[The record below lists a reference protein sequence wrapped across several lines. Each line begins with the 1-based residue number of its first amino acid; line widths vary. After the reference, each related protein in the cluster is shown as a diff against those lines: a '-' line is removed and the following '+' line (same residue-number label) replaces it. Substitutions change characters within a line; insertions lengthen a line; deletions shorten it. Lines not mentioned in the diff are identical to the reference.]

1 MSQNQQNDINSIGQH
16 LELFQINPA
25 LQSRYEM
32 SANDQP
38 AIESKTPPQNEDLSR
53 EILYKIIQQME
64 TANKKDSDDLEF
76 FRFFVVTMIAISVFG
91 ASTFAVIMG
100 EMTDPADIWESPI
113 FTLKT
118 VRLFLAISWLSFAM
132 SIALA
137 GYSGSVLAL
146 MRQMQKGDLDEAT
159 IKKWTPAGLVVSVAL
174 HLLIVTG
181 FFFISLSLVAYVGPF
196 GWVIVS
202 VSGIMYIVVFCLIGA
217 QYSLM

>member
-1 MSQNQQNDINSIGQH
+1 MSTHND
-16 LELFQINPA
+16 PA
-25 LQSRYEM
+25 S
-32 SANDQP
+32 
-38 AIESKTPPQNEDLSR
+38 ESKVPPQNKDRER
-53 EILYKIIQQME
+53 EILYKVLQQVK
-64 TANKKDSDDLEF
+64 TAQKKDGDDLEF

-118 VRLFLAISWLSFAM
+118 VRLFLAVSWLSFAM

-146 MRQMQKGDLDEAT
+146 MKQKKKGDLDEET
-159 IKKWTPAGLVVSVAL
+159 IKKWTPAGLAVSVAL

-181 FFFISLSLVAYVGPF
+181 FFFISLSLVAYVGSF

-202 VSGIMYIVVFCLIGA
+202 VSGLMYIVVCCLIGA
-217 QYSLM
+217 QFSLM

>member
-1 MSQNQQNDINSIGQH
+1 
-16 LELFQINPA
+16 
-25 LQSRYEM
+25 
-32 SANDQP
+32 
-38 AIESKTPPQNEDLSR
+38 
-53 EILYKIIQQME
+53 
-64 TANKKDSDDLEF
+64 
-76 FRFFVVTMIAISVFG
+76 
-91 ASTFAVIMG
+91 
-100 EMTDPADIWESPI
+100 
-113 FTLKT
+113 
-118 VRLFLAISWLSFAM
+118 M

-146 MRQMQKGDLDEAT
+146 MRQKKKGDLDEAT

>member
-1 MSQNQQNDINSIGQH
+1 MKS
-16 LELFQINPA
+16 
-25 LQSRYEM
+25 
-32 SANDQP
+32 DQP
-38 AIESKTPPQNEDLSR
+38 VIENKTTPQSFMPTREDLKATEDVSR
-53 EILYKIIQQME
+53 EILYKLVQQLE
-64 TANKKDSDDLEF
+64 TGPGSQKKNGDELEF

-100 EMTDPADIWESPI
+100 EMTDPAEIWESPA

-146 MRQMQKGDLDEAT
+146 MRQKAKGEVDEET

-181 FFFISLSLVAYVGPF
+181 FFFMSLSLVAYVGSF

-202 VSGIMYIVVFCLIGA
+202 AAGLMYLVVFCILVA
-217 QYSLM
+217 QYRLM

>member
-1 MSQNQQNDINSIGQH
+1 MSTNND
-16 LELFQINPA
+16 PA
-25 LQSRYEM
+25 S
-32 SANDQP
+32 
-38 AIESKTPPQNEDLSR
+38 ESKVPPQNKDLER
-53 EILYKIIQQME
+53 EILYKVLQQVK
-64 TANKKDSDDLEF
+64 TAQKKDGDDLEF

-118 VRLFLAISWLSFAM
+118 VRLFLAVSWLSFAM

-146 MRQMQKGDLDEAT
+146 MKQKKKGDLDEET
-159 IKKWTPAGLVVSVAL
+159 IKKWTPAGLAVSVAL

-181 FFFISLSLVAYVGPF
+181 FFFISLSLVAYVGSF

-202 VSGIMYIVVFCLIGA
+202 VSGLMYIVVCCLIGA
-217 QYSLM
+217 QFSLM

>member
-1 MSQNQQNDINSIGQH
+1 MSTHND
-16 LELFQINPA
+16 PA
-25 LQSRYEM
+25 S
-32 SANDQP
+32 
-38 AIESKTPPQNEDLSR
+38 ESKVPPQNKDLER
-53 EILYKIIQQME
+53 EILYKVLRQVK
-64 TANKKDSDDLEF
+64 TAQKKDGDDLEF

-118 VRLFLAISWLSFAM
+118 VRLFLAVSWLSFAM

-146 MRQMQKGDLDEAT
+146 MKQKKKGDLDEET
-159 IKKWTPAGLVVSVAL
+159 IKKWTPAGLAVSVAL

-181 FFFISLSLVAYVGPF
+181 FFFISLSLVAYVGSF

-202 VSGIMYIVVFCLIGA
+202 VSGLMYIVVCCLIGA
-217 QYSLM
+217 QFSLM

>member
-1 MSQNQQNDINSIGQH
+1 
-16 LELFQINPA
+16 
-25 LQSRYEM
+25 M
-32 SANDQP
+32 SANNQP
-38 AIESKTPPQNEDLSR
+38 AIENEASSFSHPKPTEDLSR
-53 EILYKIIQQME
+53 EILCRIIQQME
-64 TANKKDSDDLEF
+64 TTNKKDSDDLEF

-91 ASTFAVIMG
+91 ASTFAVILG

-113 FTLKT
+113 FSLKT
-118 VRLFLAISWLSFAM
+118 VRLFLAVSWLSFAM

-146 MRQMQKGDLDEAT
+146 MRQKKKGDLDEAT

>member
-1 MSQNQQNDINSIGQH
+1 
-16 LELFQINPA
+16 
-25 LQSRYEM
+25 M
-32 SANDQP
+32 SASMKSDQP
-38 AIESKTPPQNEDLSR
+38 AFENETSPQRITHTNEHLKATEDHLR
-53 EILYKIIQQME
+53 EVLRKVIQQLE
-64 TANKKDSDDLEF
+64 TGPNSHKSNGDDLEF

-100 EMTDPADIWESPI
+100 EMTDPADIWESPT

-118 VRLFLAISWLSFAM
+118 VRLFLAVSWLAFAM

-146 MRQMQKGDLDEAT
+146 MRQKAKGEVTEET
-159 IKKWTPAGLVVSVAL
+159 IKKWIPAGLVVSVAL

-181 FFFISLSLVAYVGPF
+181 FFFMSLSLVAYVGSF

-202 VSGIMYIVVFCLIGA
+202 VSGLMYLVVFCLLSA
-217 QYSLM
+217 QYYLR